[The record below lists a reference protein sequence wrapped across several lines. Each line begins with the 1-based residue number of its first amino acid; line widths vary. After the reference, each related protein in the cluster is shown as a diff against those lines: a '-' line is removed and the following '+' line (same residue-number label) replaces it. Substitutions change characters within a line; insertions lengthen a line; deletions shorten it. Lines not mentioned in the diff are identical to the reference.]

1 MSIILPEWTKYDN
14 LYKALKKSCKNVR
27 WKTSVTQFEI
37 NALSNVSK
45 LLEELKTNNYQ
56 LKPYT
61 EFDVYEPK
69 RRHIKATRIRDR
81 VVQRS
86 FCDNYFYP
94 LITQSF
100 IYDNCACQIGKGPDF
115 ATKRLKQHYRKFYHK
130 YRNNYGWVLKCD
142 IHHFFESIDHN
153 ILKQLLIKK
162 NMDDFS
168 LNFIFQIIDSFGE
181 VGLGL
186 GSQVSQLLA
195 LFYLDELDHTIK
207 EKFHIKA
214 YIRYMDDFII
224 IHKDKE
230 KLLEILNFLK
240 EYLPSIGLEL
250 NNKTILQPISKKVSF
265 IKWKFT
271 LTDSGKVLMLVDSKE
286 MTKKRRKVKAIINK
300 YQTGQITKDQLD
312 QSINGIMN
320 HLSKGM
326 TFKARKNLNNFIKQN
341 LNDKGDI

>member
-1 MSIILPEWTKYDN
+1 
-14 LYKALKKSCKNVR
+14 
-27 WKTSVTQFEI
+27 
-37 NALSNVSK
+37 
-45 LLEELKTNNYQ
+45 
-56 LKPYT
+56 
-61 EFDVYEPK
+61 
-69 RRHIKATRIRDR
+69 
-81 VVQRS
+81 
-86 FCDNYFYP
+86 
-94 LITQSF
+94 
-100 IYDNCACQIGKGPDF
+100 
-115 ATKRLKQHYRKFYHK
+115 
-130 YRNNYGWVLKCD
+130 
-142 IHHFFESIDHN
+142 
-153 ILKQLLIKK
+153 
-162 NMDDFS
+162 MDDFS

-195 LFYLDELDHTIK
+195 LFYLDELDHIIK

-214 YIRYMDDFII
+214 YIRYMDDFIV

-230 KLLEILNFLK
+230 KLLEILHFLK

-250 NNKTILQPISKKVSF
+250 NNKTILQPISQKVSF
-265 IKWKFT
+265 LKWKFT

-300 YQTGQITKDQLD
+300 YKNGQITKDQLD

>member
-1 MSIILPEWTKYDN
+1 
-14 LYKALKKSCKNVR
+14 
-27 WKTSVTQFEI
+27 
-37 NALSNVSK
+37 
-45 LLEELKTNNYQ
+45 
-56 LKPYT
+56 
-61 EFDVYEPK
+61 
-69 RRHIKATRIRDR
+69 
-81 VVQRS
+81 
-86 FCDNYFYP
+86 
-94 LITQSF
+94 
-100 IYDNCACQIGKGPDF
+100 
-115 ATKRLKQHYRKFYHK
+115 
-130 YRNNYGWVLKCD
+130 
-142 IHHFFESIDHN
+142 
-153 ILKQLLIKK
+153 
-162 NMDDFS
+162 MDDFS
-168 LNFIFQIIDSFGE
+168 LNFIFQIIDSFGDI
-181 VGLGL
+181 GLGL

-195 LFYLDELDHTIK
+195 LFYLDELDHIIK

-265 IKWKFT
+265 LKWKFT
-271 LTDSGKVLMLVDSKE
+271 LTDSGKVLMLVDNKE

-300 YQTGQITKDQLD
+300 YKNGQITKDQLD
-312 QSINGIMN
+312 QSVNSIMN